1 MTVLH
6 LIGPN
11 DTAPGIA
18 IRYGVTVSALKRANG
33 RGNVEVTAVPALER
47 NQPCVV
53 LLVRAF
59 STLGCF

>member
-18 IRYGVTVSALKRANG
+18 IKYGVTVSALKRANG

-47 NQPCVV
+47 ITSVW

-59 STLGCF
+59 STLGSF